1 MPIDEANPR
10 AAAEEGVREIDLER
24 LHARDP
30 ELLER
35 LIRETTPRIRAAIRS
50 FAVTDA
56 DLDDI
61 VQECWVRIL
70 EQLDKFTKAG
80 SFPGWA
86 VTVSRNYCRS
96 MHREAKR
103 AVDTVSIEDVED
115 GVDSE
120 PNPEEEFGRGQIKQ
134 AVWQELNQLPD
145 REREAVVMDLMEQRP
160 TSEIA
165 RKLGVTDTSARKIL
179 GRGIALAIELSEASP
194 AESIKRPHAG
204 LLAPLTKAQGVYCE
218 PWRSCPMALNS
229 AWASGPSAA
238 SSTSVGAVR
247 GGNRFGD

>member
-1 MPIDEANPR
+1 MPIDDPKNPEA
-10 AAAEEGVREIDLER
+10 ADGVREIDLER

-35 LIRETTPRIRAAIRS
+35 LIQETTPRIRAAIRS
-50 FAVTDA
+50 FAATDA

-70 EQLDKFTKAG
+70 KQLDKFTKAG

-134 AVWQELNQLPD
+134 AVWRELNRLPD

-165 RKLGVTDTSARKIL
+165 RKLGVTETSARKIL
-179 GRGIALAIELSEASP
+179 GRGIAKL
-194 AESIKRPHAG
+194 R
-204 LLAPLTKAQGVYCE
+204 
-218 PWRSCPMALNS
+218 RSDVLREM
-229 AWASGPSAA
+229 
-238 SSTSVGAVR
+238 VMME
-247 GGNRFGD
+247 

>member
-1 MPIDEANPR
+1 MPIDR
-10 AAAEEGVREIDLER
+10 AKDSEAAEDGVREIDLER

-50 FAVTDA
+50 FAVTEA

-61 VQECWVRIL
+61 VQECWVRIM
-70 EQLDKFTKAG
+70 ERLDKFTKAG

-103 AVDTVSIEDVED
+103 TVDTVSIEDVEE
-115 GVDSE
+115 GVDSG
-120 PNPEEEFGRGQIKQ
+120 PNPEEEFGRSQIKQ
-134 AVWQELNQLPD
+134 AVWQELNRLPD
-145 REREAVVMDLMEQRP
+145 REREAIVMNLIEHRP

-165 RKLGVTDTSARKIL
+165 RKLGVTETSARNVLRRATDKL
-179 GRGIALAIELSEASP
+179 R
-194 AESIKRPHAG
+194 
-204 LLAPLTKAQGVYCE
+204 
-218 PWRSCPMALNS
+218 RSDVLREM
-229 AWASGPSAA
+229 
-238 SSTSVGAVR
+238 VMR
-247 GGNRFGD
+247 E